1 VALKFAVLFSASH
14 RRSWLAFRFSEY
26 LTYFGVLNVTPGAAR
41 AGEIAFEL
49 L

>member
-1 VALKFAVLFSASH
+1 MSETAHAEAIVSRAALKLVVLLS
-14 RRSWLAFRFSEY
+14 
-26 LTYFGVLNVTPGAAR
+26 AR